1 MVRAKKSTGRIARKG
16 RTMKAVK
23 GFSGGRSK
31 LHRTATEALLKQGAH
46 ATGARRKR
54 KGDFRRLWI
63 TRINAAARRAGI
75 AYSTLIAGLKQANIT
90 LDRKLL
96 AELAVSDQAAF
107 NRIVATVQQAGARA
121 AR

>member
-16 RTMKAVK
+16 RTKKAVK

-31 LHRTATEALLKQGAH
+31 LHRTMTEALLKQGRH

-63 TRINAAARRAGI
+63 TRINAAARRAGV
-75 AYSTLIAGLKQANIT
+75 AYSTLIAGLKQANIN

-96 AELAVSDQAAF
+96 AELAVTDRVAF
-107 NRIVATVQQAGARA
+107 DRLVEQVKAAGARA